1 EAGLSTYELS
11 IVPVL
16 WLATQRRNHRMFQQ
30 ISELCIARKLCGDG
44 GIEPELRITGT
55 YKKRKYRVQYAES
68 DFAFLCR
75 MLEDAGISFYFEQG
89 EPATLLALSDAPQ
102 SRQARAS
109 GLPFKE
115 HPTAVDREHVTR
127 VHVAQRVRP

>member
-55 YKKRKYRVQYAES
+55 YKTRKYRVQYAES
-68 DFAFLCR
+68 DFAFLSR
-75 MLEDAGISFYFEQG
+75 MLEDAGISYYFEQG
-89 EPATLLALSDAPQ
+89 DAETRLVLSDAPQ
-102 SRQARAS
+102 SNEPRPAPIA
-109 GLPFKE
+109 FKDRPATTLDRE
-115 HPTAVDREHVTR
+115 YATAVRIG
-127 VHVAQRVRP
+127 QRV